1 MNAGKDEEL
10 GSLLQPTSLTLGK
23 LRFPREA
30 SVPALFKKKN
40 WIVSILQG
48 S

>member
-30 SVPALFKKKN
+30 SVPALF
-40 WIVSILQG
+40 
-48 S
+48 